1 MTVAAPFLVSY
12 SVTSRCNL
20 ACRHCYS
27 QSTEASGGEDLATG
41 ESLMV
46 VDSLADWQIGLLIF
60 DGGEPLCRSD
70 FLDIAAY
77 ASSRGLR
84 TVMGSNG
91 TMIDRSTARKLR
103 DAGIR
108 SVAISL
114 DAGDAETHDWF
125 RGKEGAFKEALAGA
139 ESCKGEG
146 LAFQFNMVLRK
157 ATLNQIPEMLRLA
170 AEFGADAV
178 ELFDLVLAGRAKDK
192 CQDDVLNKTERRDV
206 MEWLAEAQAEYPLV
220 IRVPACPMY
229 PLILKRKEVRPRYVP
244 VELLARIPYYR
255 RGCAAGMPS
264 GYLVIRSNGELNP
277 CMLLQ
282 INLGNAKE
290 EDIKQLWQNSP
301 ILARLRDRSLLK
313 GACGD
318 CEYNAA
324 CAGCR
329 GRAHEE
335 AGDMLASDPG
345 CWMH

>member
-1 MTVAAPFLVSY
+1 VTIAPPFLVSY
-12 SVTSRCNL
+12 SITSKCNL

-27 QSTEASGGEDLATG
+27 QSTEDSGSDDLATN

-70 FLDIAAY
+70 FFDIAAY
-77 ASSRGLR
+77 ASSKGLR

-103 DAGIR
+103 DSGIR

-114 DAGDAETHDWF
+114 DAADAETHDWF
-125 RGKEGAFKEALAGA
+125 RGREGAFKEALAGA
-139 ESCKGEG
+139 ESCKAEG
-146 LAFQFNMVLRK
+146 LAYQFNMVIRK

-170 AEFGADAV
+170 VDFGADAV
-178 ELFDLVLAGRAKDK
+178 EIFDLVLAGRAKGE
-192 CQDDVLNKTERRDV
+192 CQDDVLNKMERQAV

-229 PLILKRKEVRPRYVP
+229 PLILKQKEIRPRYFP
-244 VELLARIPYYR
+244 MELLTRIPYYR
-255 RGCAAGMPS
+255 SGCAAGMPF

-282 INLGNAKE
+282 IDLGNVKD
-290 EDIKQLWQNSP
+290 EDIKELWQNSP
-301 ILARLRDRSLLK
+301 TLALLRDRSLLK

-318 CEYNAA
+318 CEYKAA

-335 AGDMLASDPG
+335 AGDMLTSDPG
-345 CWMH
+345 CWLH